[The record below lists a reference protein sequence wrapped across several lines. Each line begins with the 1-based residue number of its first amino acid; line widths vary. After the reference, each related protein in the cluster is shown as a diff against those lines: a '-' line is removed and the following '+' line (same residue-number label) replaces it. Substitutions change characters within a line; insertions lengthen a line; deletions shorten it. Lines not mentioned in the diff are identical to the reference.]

1 MKKYFLSLAVAAA
14 IISCDIDKKG
24 QIELPEVD
32 IDIDAEE
39 GNLPSFDVD
48 WADVNV
54 GTRTKTIEVP
64 KVVIVME
71 EEEVEVPYIDVDMPE
86 DYEDSEKMERT
97 LRIEAEF
104 NDNEHDLE
112 IQEVRAMNRK
122 LYVIASLNKMENSL
136 DGKTM
141 RVEDQVEI
149 NAPNLDVEY
158 IIVGEKP
165 NRIFNNQYSYFNSM
179 DDLNDDLK
187 NAQVIYKR

>member
-24 QIELPEVD
+24 QVELPEVD
-32 IDIDAEE
+32 VDIDAEE

-54 GTRTKTIEVP
+54 GTKTKTIEVP
-64 KVVIVME
+64 KVVVVME
-71 EEEVEVPYIDVDMPE
+71 EEEVEVPYLDVDMPE

-97 LRIEAEF
+97 LRIEAEVD
-104 NDNEHDLE
+104 DNEHNLE
-112 IQEVRAMNRK
+112 IQEIRAMNRK
-122 LYVIASLNKMENSL
+122 LYVIATLSKMENSL

-165 NRIFNNQYSYFNSM
+165 NRIFNNQYNYFKSM
-179 DDLNDDLK
+179 NDLDDDLQD
-187 NAQVIYKR
+187 AQVIYKR